1 MNESKKPSRFDRVSR
16 ERLSRVKAMLDDG
29 ASNNEICK
37 TLKMNHATIT
47 RHFPGAGWTPRQAGQ
62 AARMS
67 RILRA
72 L

>member
-1 MNESKKPSRFDRVSR
+1 MNESKKPSKHSPVSQD
-16 ERLSRVKAMLDDG
+16 RLSRVKAMLDDG